1 MDILRQS
8 ERQYY
13 AKQREDICN
22 FQTQNHKDFWSRI
35 RKLRPGNKQQ
45 TIDSVLLDD
54 GTESR
59 DGWRYSEKVEI
70 RF

>member
-59 DGWRYSEKVEI
+59 DG
-70 RF
+70 